1 MAFIA
6 KREQLLSTT
15 SDIAE
20 KHTAVC
26 DEVSP
31 GKERLESVVLDLA
44 ASILAVLR
52 TKD

>member
-20 KHTAVC
+20 KHTVVC

-31 GKERLESVVLDLA
+31 GKERLESVC
-44 ASILAVLR
+44 SILLR
-52 TKD
+52 AFWPS